1 LKIRALLDDLA
12 EWLVEHRSS
21 GPPPRIN
28 QQENECSIL
37 QPGHSI
43 VVYQAAESIAF
54 HAALAMN
61 DGSISSD
68 LIVARTDSTP

>member
-1 LKIRALLDDLA
+1 M
-12 EWLVEHRSS
+12 
-21 GPPPRIN
+21 GPCWIFSPGGWWSIDRRPLTRVS
-28 QQENECSIL
+28 QQENNNSIL
-37 QPGHSI
+37 QPPHRT